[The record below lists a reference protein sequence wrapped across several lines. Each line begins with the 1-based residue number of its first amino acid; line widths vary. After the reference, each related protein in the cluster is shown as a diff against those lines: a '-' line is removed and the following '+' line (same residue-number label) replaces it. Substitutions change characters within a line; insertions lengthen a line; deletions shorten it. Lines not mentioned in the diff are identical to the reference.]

1 VQRALGGSDVWEADC
16 ESLRRAYR
24 VGRLPE
30 VAASPFVHAPVDLI
44 EAFNVYLVSELAETD
59 LGRVLRGG
67 PLDPD
72 ELAVLGERLRG
83 ALDVL
88 HGLRLVHSDL
98 REDSVFRVGGEWKL
112 GDLGGIVGFD
122 EPIVAVQVGGEH
134 RLGGA
139 MLGAPAA
146 PENDLHA
153 LSVVLEHAA
162 GSSAADGAADAR

>member
-1 VQRALGGSDVWEADC
+1 VWEADG

-24 VGRLPE
+24 VCRLPE

-98 REDSVFRVGGEWKL
+98 REDNVFRVGGDWKL
-112 GDLGGIVGFD
+112 GDPGAVVGST
-122 EPIVAVQVGGEH
+122 G
-134 RLGGA
+134 R
-139 MLGAPAA
+139 
-146 PENDLHA
+146 
-153 LSVVLEHAA
+153 SSRCRSA
-162 GSSAADGAADAR
+162 GSTVSAARCWARRPPRRTTFPRSPSSWSTPRAPVLPMETADAR